1 MVAAGQS
8 GDLALRH
15 LLGLVYDS
23 GQAEP
28 LSYPV
33 SEVPWSPE
41 KLLLDSML

>member
-1 MVAAGQS
+1 MVAAGQI
-8 GDLALRH
+8 GYLALSH
-15 LLGLVYDS
+15 LLGLVHDL

-28 LSYPV
+28 LPYPV